1 MPKAR
6 PKQPGFDVKRIKDP
20 TYVDKYLDEL
30 YDKAKGA
37 QDELTAISESVANAT
52 KGKPASRTD
61 PKLRQRSM
69 DKIRSNYDGDAS
81 RLTDLAG
88 SKIIYETLDDL
99 YNGLAKVE
107 KELGGK
113 IVYFED
119 RFLSPME
126 SGYRDVQMNVRMA
139 NGHVAEFRLHLASI
153 EAVSATEHAAYQ
165 VRRAVAPIAK
175 EEGRAVSAA
184 EKELEQALLDESQ
197 RLYEEALAKGMKA
210 P

>member
-1 MPKAR
+1 
-6 PKQPGFDVKRIKDP
+6 
-20 TYVDKYLDEL
+20 
-30 YDKAKGA
+30 
-37 QDELTAISESVANAT
+37 
-52 KGKPASRTD
+52 
-61 PKLRQRSM
+61 
-69 DKIRSNYDGDAS
+69 
-81 RLTDLAG
+81 
-88 SKIIYETLDDL
+88 
-99 YNGLAKVE
+99 
-107 KELGGK
+107 
-113 IVYFED
+113 
-119 RFLSPME
+119 
-126 SGYRDVQMNVRMA
+126 MA